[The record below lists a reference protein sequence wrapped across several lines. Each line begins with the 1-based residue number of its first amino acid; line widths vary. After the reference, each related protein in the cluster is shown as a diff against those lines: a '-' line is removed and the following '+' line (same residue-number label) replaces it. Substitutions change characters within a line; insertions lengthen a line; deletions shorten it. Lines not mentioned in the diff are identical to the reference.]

1 MAPRKAYLEF
11 EAQPAR
17 ITPYTPTD
25 VSDSTYSRPASTLA
39 MAKPGTIGITA
50 QVAKAGISVIAG
62 ASRNSTLL
70 EFDGTTT
77 SLISSLM
84 TSANGWPEARADR
97 PNRRTRFGPLR
108 TCIQPMSL
116 RSHSVR

>member
-11 EAQPAR
+11 DAQPAR
-17 ITPYTPTD
+17 ITPYTPTE

-39 MAKPGTIGITA
+39 MEKPGTMGITA
-50 QVAKAGISVIAG
+50 QVAKAGISVMAG

-70 EFDGTTT
+70 DFDGTTT

-84 TSANGWPEARADR
+84 TSANGWPKPGNR
-97 PNRRTRFGPLR
+97 PNRRTRLGPLR